1 MRVVVVGG
9 GLGGC
14 AAAARLAKLGH
25 SVTLLER
32 SAVLGGA
39 IGRVEADGFAWDS
52 GPAST
57 LLPAVIRDLFRKS
70 GRPADREFDLVP
82 LDPVREHRWPD
93 GSRLRLPGGSRAA
106 QLTAVDN
113 LAPGGGAAWT
123 SYVDSLGD
131 VWEEVRRGY
140 LERPRD
146 PAHDTRDLRR
156 LLGSRL
162 SLERRLAKALPD
174 PRLRDVAA
182 HSLVAGGHDPRRVPA
197 WAGVPAYLEQ
207 RFGAWTIP
215 GGFGGLAEILA
226 ARLRTRR
233 VTVEAGVAVRDL
245 VVRHGRCVAV
255 ATAGGE
261 VDADAVVV
269 GTDPRALPALAAL
282 APRARAVRPPAVTHL
297 GLSDGAPG
305 VAPEVVLH
313 GDPLLVVQA
322 PAGSSAWTVHAH
334 GPLPADSRAR
344 RARRPRSRP
353 PAPRRG
359 PRGPVAGTRSSPRP
373 AGRPTAWPGRAGGP
387 SPPASARGP
396 RSGVCTP
403 PAPTLPRAQA
413 SLTSASP
420 PHSSPRSSARPADHL
435 PPTGHSSP
443 RDPGRPGTYVDE
455 VVDPGARSGGF
466 WWPQVPG
473 RADSGGRKC
482 PVGIRRAAR

>member
-334 GPLPADSRAR
+334 GPLPADVLDVLAGRGLDLRPHVVAR
-344 RARRPRSRP
+344 VDRSPEQIVAASGGSPYGLAWQGRRTLAARL
-353 PAPRRG
+353 G
-359 PRGPVAGTRSSPRP
+359 PRTPIRGVYAAG
-373 AGRPTAWPGRAGGP
+373 AYAA
-387 SPPASARGP
+387 
-396 RSGVCTP
+396 
-403 PAPTLPRAQA
+403 
-413 SLTSASP
+413 
-420 PHSSPRSSARPADHL
+420 
-435 PPTGHSSP
+435 
-443 RDPGRPGTYVDE
+443 
-455 VVDPGARSGGF
+455 PGAGVPYVGLSAALVA
-466 WWPQVPG
+466 QVIGP
-473 RADSGGRKC
+473 
-482 PVGIRRAAR
+482 AR